1 MKLNWKHLV
10 AGTIITIVAIFLAY
24 YYEQLWFLSIIFIGF
39 IYLMVF
45 ALLQVA
51 GDPPPRGGIVKDP
64 TVAMMHSTNHRMPTI
79 IHPDMATTEL
89 LDVAK
94 KHHIS
99 LAISERCPEPILDGL
114 ANIETDSQIVSRPRA
129 GGKNHFMR
137 EWSKE
142 IEESIL
148 DGLANIDTDP
158 QHDHSERIKN
168 GLCPWFATWEYVWPG
183 ETEPRRVCSSHMEH
197 VKTNA
202 ILCRIN
208 LTSTRIADPTSPNN
222 SLIYCEHDMIER
234 RKQAAKAQKPAPGTL
249 K

>member
-10 AGTIITIVAIFLAY
+10 AGTIITMVAIFLAY

-51 GDPPPRGGIVKDP
+51 GDPPPRGGIVQDP
-64 TVAMMHSTNHRMPTI
+64 TVAMMHDGRHTDQVKPSLGSYMT
-79 IHPDMATTEL
+79 PDPWFVEN
-89 LDVAK
+89 
-94 KHHIS
+94 
-99 LAISERCPEPILDGL
+99 ILDGL
-114 ANIETDSQIVSRPRA
+114 N
-129 GGKNHFMR
+129 
-137 EWSKE
+137 
-142 IEESIL
+142 
-148 DGLANIDTDP
+148 NIDTDP

-197 VKTNA
+197 VKANA

-208 LTSTRIADPTSPNN
+208 VTTTRIADPTSPNN

-234 RKQAAKAQKPAPGTL
+234 RKQAAKAQKPAHEDN
-249 K
+249 

>member
-1 MKLNWKHLV
+1 MELNWKHLV
-10 AGTIITIVAIFLAY
+10 VGTIITIVAIFLAY
-24 YYEQLWFLSIIFIGF
+24 HFDKLWLISVIIIGF
-39 IYLMVF
+39 FYMVTF
-45 ALLQVA
+45 AIIQMA
-51 GDPPPRGGIVKDP
+51 GPPPRGGIVKDP
-64 TVAMMHSTNHRMPTI
+64 TVATMHDGNKTDRITI
-79 IHPDMATTEL
+79 E
-89 LDVAK
+89 
-94 KHHIS
+94 
-99 LAISERCPEPILDGL
+99 
-114 ANIETDSQIVSRPRA
+114 NRPRA

-137 EWSKE
+137 KWSKE

-168 GLCPWFATWEYVWPG
+168 GLCPWFATWEYLWPG

-197 VKTNA
+197 VKANA
-202 ILCRIN
+202 ILCRVN

>member
-10 AGTIITIVAIFLAY
+10 VGTIITIVAIFLAY
-24 YYEQLWFLSIIFIGF
+24 HFDQLWLISIIMLGF
-39 IYLMVF
+39 FYMVTF
-45 ALLQVA
+45 SIIQMA
-51 GDPPPRGGIVKDP
+51 GPPPRGGIVKDP
-64 TVAMMHSTNHRMPTI
+64 QIARMHSTNHRMPTI
-79 IHPDMATTEL
+79 IHPAMASDQL

-94 KHHIS
+94 KHHIP
-99 LAISERCPEPILDGL
+99 LVVSERCP
-114 ANIETDSQIVSRPRA
+114 
-129 GGKNHFMR
+129 
-137 EWSKE
+137 
-142 IEESIL
+142 ESIL
-148 DGLANIDTDP
+148 DGLANIDTNP

-197 VKTNA
+197 VKANA

-234 RKQAAKAQKPAPGTL
+234 RKQAAKAHQPAQGV
-249 K
+249 

>member
-1 MKLNWKHLV
+1 MVFINHIHWIHLSNGV
-10 AGTIITIVAIFLAY
+10 RIVASGRRSTTTRWHC
-24 YYEQLWFLSIIFIGF
+24 QGSN
-39 IYLMVF
+39 
-45 ALLQVA
+45 
-51 GDPPPRGGIVKDP
+51 RGHDAFNQSQNANNHSSGHGHHRIVG
-64 TVAMMHSTNHRMPTI
+64 RG
-79 IHPDMATTEL
+79 
-89 LDVAK
+89 K

>member
-1 MKLNWKHLV
+1 MIMNWKHLV
-10 AGTIITIVAIFLAY
+10 AGTIITMVAIFLAY

-79 IHPDMATTEL
+79 IHPDMATT
-89 LDVAK
+89 
-94 KHHIS
+94 
-99 LAISERCPEPILDGL
+99 ILDGL